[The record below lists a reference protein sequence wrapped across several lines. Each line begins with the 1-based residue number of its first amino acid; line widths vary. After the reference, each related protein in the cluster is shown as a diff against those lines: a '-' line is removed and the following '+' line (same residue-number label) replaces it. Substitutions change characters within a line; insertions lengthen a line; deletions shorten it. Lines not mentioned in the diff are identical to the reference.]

1 MKESNYNIY
10 VPVQDKVICFN
21 TLNNIFTI
29 ITEAD
34 YRVLRSDILNLRDN
48 LRKRLEDN
56 KFIIADYCDEYEQI
70 EARYQN
76 KVNSSVYDLT
86 ILPTLDCNLRC
97 WYCFETHVMGS
108 RLSTV
113 TQDNILKFTQN
124 ILNSEEITALSV
136 TLFGGEP
143 LLYFK
148 EELYPLLKRIRDYAI
163 TVGKLVNFSFITNGV
178 CIDES
183 FIPML
188 RDLNA
193 GFQISIDGYR
203 EKHNTVKKGSGVE
216 QSYDIVMKVIH
227 LLHNSYNPYINLRIN
242 YDNQTLLHIEEV
254 IKDIVDID
262 RSHIRIHLERVWQT
276 RGGNHDGELLKK
288 AITLFLINGFRV
300 SYLNLNRDGDS
311 CKASEK
317 NQAVISYNGIVYKCS
332 GRDFTKDLEEGVLS
346 DEGCINWNID
356 KLNKRLSL
364 KTFDNER
371 CIKCKMLPLCWGP
384 CCQKILEGRDSRSAC
399 QLDSMEISL
408 SDYVLFEFNS
418 CIIENNIKQQEMN
431 METV

>member
-148 EELYPLLKRIRDYAI
+148 EELYPLLN
-163 TVGKLVNFSFITNGV
+163 L
-178 CIDES
+178 
-183 FIPML
+183 
-188 RDLNA
+188 
-193 GFQISIDGYR
+193 
-203 EKHNTVKKGSGVE
+203 
-216 QSYDIVMKVIH
+216 IH
-227 LLHNSYNPYINLRIN
+227 LH
-242 YDNQTLLHIEEV
+242 HW
-254 IKDIVDID
+254 IK
-262 RSHIRIHLERVWQT
+262 
-276 RGGNHDGELLKK
+276 
-288 AITLFLINGFRV
+288 
-300 SYLNLNRDGDS
+300 
-311 CKASEK
+311 
-317 NQAVISYNGIVYKCS
+317 
-332 GRDFTKDLEEGVLS
+332 
-346 DEGCINWNID
+346 
-356 KLNKRLSL
+356 
-364 KTFDNER
+364 
-371 CIKCKMLPLCWGP
+371 
-384 CCQKILEGRDSRSAC
+384 
-399 QLDSMEISL
+399 
-408 SDYVLFEFNS
+408 
-418 CIIENNIKQQEMN
+418 
-431 METV
+431 